1 MKDEFNI
8 LASDLMDLGFT
19 PCYVEC
25 GEYKK
30 TGYTSDFIYL
40 IREFNFLE
48 DETTLLSTYIETGM
62 QNKSLMDMEDGW
74 HREVQFKVHFF
85 NDHRGKYL
93 KFEEVK
99 YLVEL
104 FCNLGKR

>member
-1 MKDEFNI
+1 MWNVG
-8 LASDLMDLGFT
+8 ST
-19 PCYVEC
+19 
-25 GEYKK
+25 KK